1 MLRILKFLF
10 PDTAGRITPQ
20 DVKVILIYGAIGT
33 IVGSV
38 VLSWLGSRNHKSP
51 ALAPSPNIEQIR
63 PPAPLPP
70 QNNDQ

>member
-1 MLRILKFLF
+1 MLSILKFLF

-38 VLSWLGSRNHKSP
+38 VLSWFSSHNHKPS
-51 ALAPSPNIEQIR
+51 LAPTPNIEQIR

-70 QNNDQ
+70 RNNDQ